1 MRGKQFLFLFA
12 LVVLFTV
19 QSVKDLSLID
29 ERKIFEKGKDAWMFR
44 SYQPV
49 RHDYRIIFVGAT

>member
-1 MRGKQFLFLFA
+1 
-12 LVVLFTV
+12 VLFTV

-29 ERKIFEKGKDAWMFR
+29 ERKIFEKGKDAWMFC